1 MQNTCII
8 RPHSAKQGFTLIEI
22 MIVVVIIGLLA
33 AMAIPAF
40 QKVRENSIN
49 SAMDNDASQIVNAIN
64 QYLMTEQ
71 LDDTITINVQTDLID
86 GGDDE
91 EPYMSAL
98 SNNVTVAGDDI
109 TIGDDGT
116 FTFTLQHPLVE
127 DRTYDQNGRLVDDD

>member
-64 QYLMTEQ
+64 QYLMTED
-71 LDDTITINVQTDLID
+71 LDDTISIDVGNDLINND
-86 GGDDE
+86 

-98 SNNVTVAGDDI
+98 SNNVTVDGAI
-109 TIGDDGT
+109 TIEDDGT
-116 FTFTLQHPLVE
+116 FEFTLEHPLV
-127 DRTYDQNGRLVDDD
+127 DNRTYDQNGRLVDNGNGG